1 MGGCGGRKI
10 CCARGGMGGLG
21 EGACSSG
28 RTDCGGEVGEE
39 GWVEKFALGEIG
51 FAGGDGDERSRA
63 WSGIRRSDRMA
74 GTGGEGGGTR
84 SVGNFG

>member
-1 MGGCGGRKI
+1 MGRCGGRPI
-10 CCARGGMGGLG
+10 GCARSGMGGVG

-28 RTDCGGEVGEE
+28 RTDYGSKAGKEGG
-39 GWVEKFALGEIG
+39 VEKFALGEIG

-63 WSGIRRSDRMA
+63 WSGIRRSDWLA
-74 GTGGEGGGTR
+74 WAFGKGEGTR